1 MIHFIL
7 MLLGLAFPNN
17 NNATTNNNNT
27 PITTVQ
33 TSNSEA
39 STGQGMDGD
48 TSGGS
53 GQRPPLD

>member
-1 MIHFIL
+1 